1 MKSSNLSLLLIAVA
15 LAIGL
20 VTFGCSG
27 KNKLLNEVSGQWQ
40 DSQNHSV
47 VNIHLI
53 GDDKTVTV
61 GGQPYPVSV
70 EKVEMIN
77 YLVQLKVQNGNAGPQ
92 NWTLKELWDESG
104 SHFKL
109 SFDHDGVSE
118 VLVPKAQS

>member
-47 VNIHLI
+47 VDIHLI

>member
-47 VNIHLI
+47 VDIHLI

-77 YLVQLKVQNGNAGPQ
+77 YLVQLKVQNGNAEPQ
-92 NWTLKELWDESG
+92 NWTLKELWDENG
-104 SHFKL
+104 SRFKL